1 MDYKLSRD
9 SLKQQRFGLNTN
21 RVEALHL
28 RTLKLVPKH
37 KLYLKNF
44 SGRTHSAMLSHSLG
58 GVLSLMK
65 ARERLNIPI
74 TSTWVYSK
82 FMKMMNREQY
92 FWNYH
97 RGMNRIKQRHMLRTK
112 LCNLKR
118 LSKLNVV
125 TPTHSVPSDHGY
137 CQRLWTCATKWQYE
151 HTDMNSLNTVTFV
164 TIDLISGPIY
174 MLV

>member
-137 CQRLWTCATKWQYE
+137 CQRL
-151 HTDMNSLNTVTFV
+151 
-164 TIDLISGPIY
+164 
-174 MLV
+174 